1 MESPQSFTGRTRRK
15 RATRISVRL
24 GDIASRWIITVGG
37 IGTILA
43 VLTVCVFL
51 FWMVVPLFR
60 PASVEAPAHFAP
72 DWKGKRAVR
81 AEIDEYGMMGWVLFS
96 DGTLQLFRMDNGEP
110 LEKHTLFPKK
120 SVSAISAPVGANLAF
135 GFADGTIQLGH
146 VGFVSSFLKDSETPA
161 DLRELPAGK
170 IAGYKGGLVS
180 RTPEGQLRLQQFK
193 AEFDES
199 IKPEGDSAA
208 VVLIDRADGVGGTVI
223 SAVTADG
230 KLRTSSVNKRRN
242 PITDEETL
250 ELTSGELPVPM
261 KPDQPPPSYLLV
273 SGVGD
278 NVFLIWRDGRLIRV
292 NTREVEKPKIAE
304 EMNLV
309 DNPSVNVTSV
319 QFLLG
324 RASILVGD
332 STGRVRVW
340 FRVGT
345 PGPKSNDGA
354 TMVAAHELPGPPAA
368 VTALASSERSR
379 LMAAGYGDGHV
390 RLFYVTSA
398 KLLAEVQTQPD
409 NQVQGLAYAPKE
421 NGFMALS
428 PAGVWQW
435 DMDPRHPETT
445 FRTLFRPVWYEGY
458 PGPAHVWQSS
468 SASDEFEPKYGFW
481 PLIFGTLKATFY
493 SLLIAVP
500 LALMAAIYTSEFLE
514 PKAKAL
520 VKPTI
525 EMMASLPSVVLGF
538 LAALVFAPFVARHL
552 PSVMSAFLTIPVAM
566 LLGAYVWQ
574 FLPEKPA
581 LRLARH
587 RFVFLTVTA
596 LVGLA
601 AAAVVGPLSEKLL
614 FAGDLKGWLAGQH
627 GSAFSGWVVILF
639 PVCIIGGS
647 FAFNEFLSPWMRRA
661 TTGKSR
667 FVTAAADLGRFVVII
682 AVAALVSGGFGVAL
696 SAAGIDARG
705 TLLGTYIE
713 RNALVVGFAM
723 GFAVIPIIYTLADD
737 ALSAVP
743 EHLRA
748 ASLGCGAT
756 QWQTAHRIIIPS
768 AMSGLFSAVM
778 IGLGRAVG
786 ETMIVLM
793 AAGNTPVLDMNIFNG
808 FRTLAANIAV
818 EMPESVKHST
828 HYRTLFLAALLLFA
842 MTFVVNTVAEAVRQ
856 RFRRRAY
863 QL

>member
-1 MESPQSFTGRTRRK
+1 MDSPQSFTGRERRQRSTRFL
-15 RATRISVRL
+15 VRF
-24 GDIASRWIITVGG
+24 GDIASPLIITVGG
-37 IGTILA
+37 IGTIIA
-43 VLTVCVFL
+43 VLTICVFL
-51 FWMVVPLFR
+51 VWMVIPLFL
-60 PASVEAPAHFAP
+60 PARVNQPTHFAP
-72 DWKGKRAVR
+72 EWKGKRAVR
-81 AEIDEYGMMGWVLFS
+81 TEIDEYGMMGWVLFS

-110 LEKHTLFPKK
+110 LEKHTLFPK
-120 SVSAISAPVGANLAF
+120 STVSAVSAPVGRNLAF
-135 GFADGTIQLGH
+135 GFADGTVRLGR
-146 VGFVSSFLKDSETPA
+146 VGFESSFLREKETPPE
-161 DLRELPAGK
+161 LRDLPAGK
-170 IAGYKGGLVS
+170 IAPHKGGLVS

-193 AEFDES
+193 AEFDDP
-199 IKPEGDSAA
+199 IKPEGEPSGI
-208 VVLIDRADGVGGTVI
+208 VLIDRADGVHGTVI
-223 SAVTADG
+223 SGVTADG
-230 KLRTSSVNKRRN
+230 RVRIAAVTRRRN
-242 PITDEETL
+242 PITDEEIV
-250 ELTSGELPVPM
+250 EVTSGELRVPAAAE
-261 KPDQPPPSYLLV
+261 KNQPTQLLV

-278 NVFLIWRDGRLIRV
+278 NVFLIWQDGRLVRV
-292 NTREVEKPKIAE
+292 NTRDPEKPKIAE
-304 EMNLV
+304 EINVL
-309 DNPSVNVTSV
+309 DNPSQIVTSV

-324 RASILVGD
+324 RASLLVGD

-345 PGPKSNDGA
+345 PGPHSNDGA
-354 TMVAAHELPGPPAA
+354 SMVAAHELPGPPSA

-379 LMAAGYGDGHV
+379 LMAAGYADGRV
-390 RLFYVTSA
+390 RLYYVTSE
-398 KLLAEVQTQPD
+398 KLLTEVQTQPD
-409 NQVQGLAYAPKE
+409 NMVQGLAFAPKE
-421 NGFMALS
+421 NSFLALT

-435 DMDPRHPETT
+435 NMDPLHPETT
-445 FRTLFRPVWYEGY
+445 LRSLFRPVWYEGY
-458 PGPAHVWQSS
+458 PAPAHVWQSS

-514 PKAKAL
+514 PKAKAI

-538 LAALVFAPFVARHL
+538 LAALVFAPFVSRHL
-552 PSVMSAFLTIPVAM
+552 PSVMSAFLTIPAAM

-574 FLPEKPA
+574 FIPEKPA

-587 RFVFLTVTA
+587 RFMFLGIAT
-596 LVGLA
+596 LLGLA
-601 AAAVVGPLSEKLL
+601 AAAVVGPVLENLL

-627 GSAFSGWVVILF
+627 GSARSGWFVILF
-639 PVCIIGGS
+639 PVGAISASI
-647 FAFNEFLSPWMRRA
+647 AFNEFVAPWVRRA
-661 TTGKSR
+661 TAGTSR
-667 FVTAAADLGRFVVII
+667 TVTATIAIGRFAVV
-682 AVAALVSGGFGVAL
+682 VAAGAILALGIGAAL
-696 SAAGIDARG
+696 SAAGADPRG

-723 GFAVIPIIYTLADD
+723 GFAVIPIIYTLAED

-756 QWQTAHRIIIPS
+756 PWQTAHRIIVPS

-778 IGLGRAVG
+778 VGLGRAVG

-842 MTFVVNTVAEAVRQ
+842 MTFVVNTIAEAVRQ
-856 RFRRRAY
+856 RFRKRAY